1 MSYLTLR
8 LSHSESLRSN
18 NNEETLLRRRSQ
30 VTDLDINK
38 EKRTQK
44 FLLLILI
51 SHFICIVPINI
62 LKYVW
67 KEINII
73 YPLLIRMVTHS
84 MTETY
89 ENDSHFDL
97 TFIIFVWITFLPT
110 VTLPWFYAHWVLIG
124 SLSRVLL
131 VELFISGSPRLVA
144 EMERK
149 QRLADQEK
157 IFGNTKQH
165 ARVVKGRR

>member
-1 MSYLTLR
+1 
-8 LSHSESLRSN
+8 
-18 NNEETLLRRRSQ
+18 
-30 VTDLDINK
+30 
-38 EKRTQK
+38 
-44 FLLLILI
+44 
-51 SHFICIVPINI
+51 
-62 LKYVW
+62 
-67 KEINII
+67 
-73 YPLLIRMVTHS
+73 MVTHS

-97 TFIIFVWITFLPT
+97 TYIIFVWITFLPT

-149 QRLADQEK
+149 QRQADQER
-157 IFGNTKQH
+157 IFGNHLQH
-165 ARVVKGRR
+165 PKAGERNRY

>member
-1 MSYLTLR
+1 
-8 LSHSESLRSN
+8 
-18 NNEETLLRRRSQ
+18 
-30 VTDLDINK
+30 
-38 EKRTQK
+38 
-44 FLLLILI
+44 
-51 SHFICIVPINI
+51 
-62 LKYVW
+62 
-67 KEINII
+67 
-73 YPLLIRMVTHS
+73 

-149 QRLADQEK
+149 QRLADQER
-157 IFGNTKQH
+157 IFGNTQQH
-165 ARVVKGRR
+165 AMSGEIEVRIEELFQINRISMT

>member
-1 MSYLTLR
+1 
-8 LSHSESLRSN
+8 
-18 NNEETLLRRRSQ
+18 
-30 VTDLDINK
+30 
-38 EKRTQK
+38 
-44 FLLLILI
+44 
-51 SHFICIVPINI
+51 
-62 LKYVW
+62 
-67 KEINII
+67 
-73 YPLLIRMVTHS
+73 MVTHS

-131 VELFISGSPRLVA
+131 VELFISGSPRMVA

-149 QRLADQEK
+149 QRLEDQES
-157 IFGNTKQH
+157 IFGNTQQH
-165 ARVVKGRR
+165 AMRGEIKVRIEELFQINRISMT

>member
-1 MSYLTLR
+1 
-8 LSHSESLRSN
+8 
-18 NNEETLLRRRSQ
+18 
-30 VTDLDINK
+30 
-38 EKRTQK
+38 
-44 FLLLILI
+44 
-51 SHFICIVPINI
+51 
-62 LKYVW
+62 
-67 KEINII
+67 
-73 YPLLIRMVTHS
+73 

-144 EMERK
+144 EMETERK
-149 QRLADQEK
+149 QRLADQET
-157 IFGNTKQH
+157 IFGNTQQH
-165 ARVVKGRR
+165 ARVAERQR

>member
-1 MSYLTLR
+1 
-8 LSHSESLRSN
+8 
-18 NNEETLLRRRSQ
+18 
-30 VTDLDINK
+30 
-38 EKRTQK
+38 
-44 FLLLILI
+44 
-51 SHFICIVPINI
+51 
-62 LKYVW
+62 
-67 KEINII
+67 
-73 YPLLIRMVTHS
+73 MVTHS

-97 TFIIFVWITFLPT
+97 TYIIFVWITFLPT

-149 QRLADQEK
+149 QRLAEQER
-157 IFGNTKQH
+157 IFGTTLSLG
-165 ARVVKGRR
+165 RVGGSQR

>member
-1 MSYLTLR
+1 
-8 LSHSESLRSN
+8 
-18 NNEETLLRRRSQ
+18 
-30 VTDLDINK
+30 
-38 EKRTQK
+38 
-44 FLLLILI
+44 
-51 SHFICIVPINI
+51 
-62 LKYVW
+62 
-67 KEINII
+67 
-73 YPLLIRMVTHS
+73 MVTHS

-97 TFIIFVWITFLPT
+97 TYIIFVWITFLPT

-149 QRLADQEK
+149 QRLAEQER
-157 IFGNTKQH
+157 IFGTTLEH
-165 ARVVKGRR
+165 GRVGGSQR

>member
-1 MSYLTLR
+1 
-8 LSHSESLRSN
+8 
-18 NNEETLLRRRSQ
+18 
-30 VTDLDINK
+30 
-38 EKRTQK
+38 
-44 FLLLILI
+44 
-51 SHFICIVPINI
+51 
-62 LKYVW
+62 
-67 KEINII
+67 
-73 YPLLIRMVTHS
+73 

-97 TFIIFVWITFLPT
+97 TYIIFVWITFLPT

-149 QRLADQEK
+149 QRLAEQER
-157 IFGNTKQH
+157 IFGTTLSH
-165 ARVVKGRR
+165 GRVGENRR

>member
-1 MSYLTLR
+1 
-8 LSHSESLRSN
+8 
-18 NNEETLLRRRSQ
+18 
-30 VTDLDINK
+30 
-38 EKRTQK
+38 
-44 FLLLILI
+44 
-51 SHFICIVPINI
+51 
-62 LKYVW
+62 
-67 KEINII
+67 
-73 YPLLIRMVTHS
+73 

-131 VELFISGSPRLVA
+131 VELFILGSPRLVA

-149 QRLADQEK
+149 QRLVDQER
-157 IFGNTKQH
+157 IFGNTQQH
-165 ARVVKGRR
+165 ARVAERQR

>member
-1 MSYLTLR
+1 
-8 LSHSESLRSN
+8 
-18 NNEETLLRRRSQ
+18 
-30 VTDLDINK
+30 
-38 EKRTQK
+38 
-44 FLLLILI
+44 
-51 SHFICIVPINI
+51 
-62 LKYVW
+62 
-67 KEINII
+67 
-73 YPLLIRMVTHS
+73 MVNHS

-89 ENDSHFDL
+89 ENDIHFDL

-149 QRLADQEK
+149 QRLADQER
-157 IFGNTKQH
+157 IFGNTQQH
-165 ARVVKGRR
+165 ARVAERQRYDLNKAILHFN